1 MKSRKRINFGLLLAA
16 TMAFSSLWGQ
26 SSSGGWS
33 SPAFSGLQFRNIGPT
48 RGGRVTAVAGHA
60 ATPGKFFMGATGGG
74 VWKTTDYG
82 LNWKN
87 CSDGFFASPS
97 IGAIQ
102 MAPSNP
108 SIVYAGTGSD
118 GIRSNVIEGK
128 GIYKSLDGGNTWAL
142 SGLEKTAHIGAVEIH
157 PSNPDIVFVAAIGNA
172 FAPNPERGIFRTKN
186 GGKSWEQV
194 LFLSDT
200 MGFADIEF
208 NPVNPNVLYATAWH
222 VDRKPWTIISG
233 GTEGGI
239 YKSED
244 MGNTWRR
251 VAMGLPSD
259 LIGKID
265 LAVSPAAPSRV
276 YALVEALPGK
286 GGLYRSDDWG
296 ESWNLVSTKKELLD
310 RPFYYCNL
318 DINPLNPDVL
328 FVSSTEFWRS
338 NDGGKSW
345 GRVQVPHGDNH
356 GIWINPRDT
365 SEWIQCNDGGVCITR
380 DGGRNWS
387 TQDNQSTAELYQ
399 IEVDDQ
405 FPYWL
410 YAGQQDNTTIAVPV
424 LPPYDAPAGNNSFW
438 MAVGGCETGPAVP
451 KPGNHNIVYSNCKG
465 CFGVYDKRT
474 GQERQYFIGAS
485 NIYGHNPKD
494 LKYRFQRVTP
504 VHVSPHNPNVV
515 YYGSQYLHKT
525 TNDGLTWEVISPDL
539 TAFEPDKQVISGFPI
554 TRDVTGEEFY
564 STLYDINE
572 SKIQAGL
579 IWVGANDG
587 PVHVTRDGGKKWM
600 NVTPKELPGGGR
612 IDCVEPSP
620 HQVAKAYFV
629 SLRYQLGDHRPY
641 LYKTTDYGKTWTLLT
656 TGKNGIPDDY
666 PVRVVREDPVRP
678 GLLYA
683 GTEYGLFIS
692 FDDGLNWVSF
702 QQNLPITPVTD
713 IKVANGDLVLSTMGR
728 GFWVLD
734 KITLLR
740 QLKPEIAAKSFH
752 LFKPANQYR
761 LRYSSSALPEYPAPS
776 VVVDYYLKS
785 PVSGD
790 ILLKVLNAEK
800 KVIRAFTSKGGNT
813 GTDRKESA
821 PAMAT
826 GFVEAGY
833 SDALVKSAGQHRF
846 EWDMRHLGS
855 WNPTGAR
862 SSRGAPMVA
871 PGTYYIELT
880 IDGQTETQ
888 SFQLLMDP
896 RQKSAGLKESDL
908 LAQEVFSLQVIELDS
923 RAKMLQTELEK
934 LLSDKSMESKKE
946 ALEKILDEMVTAS
959 GRYMTPMLLGQV
971 AYLRGMTDQAD
982 QRPGK
987 DALDRYTELKAWY
1000 NRLLRQ
1006 FNEIQGNNAE
1016 IKPLD

>member
-1 MKSRKRINFGLLLAA
+1 MKIKKQFKTGLLLLASLSMG
-16 TMAFSSLWGQ
+16 TLWGQ
-26 SSSGGWS
+26 SVSGGIPGS
-33 SPAFSGLQFRNIGPT
+33 TFDGLHFRNIGPT
-48 RGGRVTAVAGHA
+48 RGGRVTAIAGHPD
-60 ATPGKFFMGATGGG
+60 TPGKFFMGATGGG
-74 VWKTTDYG
+74 VWTTEDYG
-82 LNWKN
+82 ANWKN

-108 SIVYAGTGSD
+108 AIVFVGTGSD

-128 GIYKSLDGGNTWAL
+128 GVYKSTDAGKTWSL

-157 PSNPDIVFVAAIGNA
+157 PSDPNIVFVAAIGNA
-172 FAPNPERGIFRTKN
+172 FAPNPDRGIYRTTN
-186 GGKSWEQV
+186 GGTTWEKV

-200 MGFADIEF
+200 LGFADVEF

-233 GTEGGI
+233 GTEGGV

-244 MGNTWRR
+244 MGTTWRK
-251 VAMGLPSD
+251 VTKGLPTD

-296 ESWNLVSTKKELLD
+296 ESWQLLSTKKELLD

-318 DINPLNPDVL
+318 DINPLNPNDL
-328 FVSSTEFWRS
+328 FVSSTDFWRS
-338 NDGGKSW
+338 KDGGKTWASV
-345 GRVQVPHGDNH
+345 RVPHGDNH
-356 GIWINPRDT
+356 GVWINPRDT
-365 SEWIQCNDGGVCITR
+365 SEWIQCNDGGVSITR

-399 IEVDDQ
+399 VEVDDQ

-410 YAGQQDNTTIAVPV
+410 YAGQQDNTTIAIPV
-424 LPPYDAPAGNNSFW
+424 FPPYDAPAGNNSFW

-525 TNDGLTWEVISPDL
+525 TNDGLTWEIISPDL

-579 IWVGANDG
+579 IWTGANDG
-587 PVHVTRDGGKKWM
+587 PVHVTRDGGKKWS

-620 HQVAKAYFV
+620 HNPAKAYFV

-656 TGKNGIPDDY
+656 SGKNGIPDDY
-666 PVRVVREDPVRP
+666 PVRTVREDPVRA

-692 FDDGLNWVSF
+692 FDDGKTWSSF
-702 QQNLPITPVTD
+702 QQNLPITPITD
-713 IKVANGDLVLSTMGR
+713 IKVVEGDLVVSTMGR

-734 KITLLR
+734 KIATLR
-740 QLKPEIAAKSFH
+740 QLTPALAVKPVH

-761 LRYSSSALPEYPAPS
+761 LRYGSSSLPDYPAPR
-776 VVVDYYLKS
+776 VLIDYYLASK
-785 PVSGD
+785 PQGE
-790 ILLKVLNAEK
+790 LKLEILNAEK
-800 KVIRAFTSKGGNT
+800 KVIRVFSSETPKKADPKGQ
-813 GTDRKESA
+813 SA

-826 GFVEAGY
+826 SFVEAGF
-833 SDALVKSAGQHRF
+833 SSGLSKEPGQHRF

-855 WNPTGAR
+855 WNANGTR
-862 SSRGAPMVA
+862 SSRGAPMAA
-871 PGTYYIELT
+871 PGMYYVQLTVDGKTEL
-880 IDGQTETQ
+880 Q

-896 RQKSAGLKESDL
+896 RQKSSGLKESDL
-908 LAQEVFSLQVIELDS
+908 QAQESLSLQVIELES
-923 RAKMLQTELEK
+923 RVKKAQYEAETAATEKTAPQEAVTK
-934 LLSDKSMESKKE
+934 VINEELLTDQ
-946 ALEKILDEMVTAS
+946 
-959 GRYMTPMLLGQV
+959 GRYMTPKLLAQI
-971 AYLRGMTDQAD
+971 AYLRGMIDQAD

-987 DALDRYTELKAWY
+987 DALDRFAELKAWY
-1000 NRLLRQ
+1000 NRVLKQL
-1006 FNEIQGNNAE
+1006 NELSGAVVSQ
-1016 IKPLD
+1016 KPLD